1 MYVQNC
7 FGYWYGTQ
15 SACVCGSVLDSFFWC
30 VCVCVVCP
38 LHVMLIGSKVSVW
51 LVPFCMILY
60 GLTGLSLH
68 VIPLFV

>member
-1 MYVQNC
+1 MYVQYC

-15 SACVCGSVLDSFFWC
+15 SACVCGSVLDFFCVC

-38 LHVMLIGSKVSVW
+38 LHVMSIGSKVSVW

-60 GLTGLSLH
+60 GLSLP

>member
-1 MYVQNC
+1 MYVQDC

-60 GLTGLSLH
+60 GLSLP
-68 VIPLFV
+68 VIPFFV